1 MLVGFCVNRMTSRHR
16 ERPENGCSI
25 IILGAEI
32 GRGGN

>member
-1 MLVGFCVNRMTSRHR
+1 MTSRHR